1 MTQSR
6 ALYFQQ
12 YRAKHVRLFK
22 KYDRSYYIRNRDKI
36 RKQQRK
42 RYQRSKETRGD
53 EI

>member
-12 YRAKHVRLFK
+12 YRAKHVHQLK
-22 KYDRSYYIRNRDKI
+22 KYDRTYYVRNRDKI
-36 RKQQRK
+36 RLQQKQ
-42 RYQRSKETRGD
+42 RYERSKATRGD